1 MTPTPDPASLRA
13 FARAHRVT
21 AELSPHYEMNDQ
33 LRTQTGFDLALLA
46 LPLPRYA
53 GDPGSEECER
63 VHALLR
69 ELALAVV
76 PDAWHHAETPFEA
89 AFRYRAQTRW
99 CPEIEL
105 VVEITPPTR
114 GVVDDAA
121 RREITGIRKRLHH
134 MGVSAEPRTAGSS
147 RAV

>member
-1 MTPTPDPASLRA
+1 MTPTPDPERLRA
-13 FARAHRVT
+13 FAKAHRVT
-21 AELSPHYEMNDQ
+21 AEVSPHYEMHDS
-33 LRTQTGFDLALLA
+33 LRAQTGFDLALLA
-46 LPLPRYA
+46 LPLPRSA

-69 ELALAVV
+69 EVALAVV
-76 PDAWHHAETPFEA
+76 PDAWHHAERPFEA
-89 AFRYRAQTRW
+89 AFHYRAQTRW

-114 GVVDDAA
+114 GVVDDTT

-134 MGVSAEPRTAGSS
+134 MGVS
-147 RAV
+147 